1 MKIIMINDKT
11 MYMLLKI
18 RRLSFLQKLTLFYF
32 LLIYCYILFILNFFL
47 FNFKLEF

>member
-18 RRLSFLQKLTLFYF
+18 RQKFFTETDFVLFS
-32 LLIYCYILFILNFFL
+32 LIYCYILFIFYFFL

>member
-18 RRLSFLQKLTLFYF
+18 RQKFFTETDFVLFF
-32 LLIYCYILFILNFFL
+32 IDILLYIVHIKFFSL
-47 FNFKLEF
+47 

>member
-18 RRLSFLQKLTLFYF
+18 RQKFFTETDCFIF
-32 LLIYCYILFILNFFL
+32 IDILLYIVHILFFSL
-47 FNFKLEF
+47 